1 MYSVEKNVKPLKNI
15 LTLNK
20 IEIVPTTVISGLL
33 NILEP
38 FSITFV
44 LLTIEMLGYLPCYP
58 AEKKK
63 IEPCPKH
70 IRKCNGFNG
79 CNGNCI
85 VLMETIMVSL
95 LECDGFYWWDV
106 KSYWKNG
113 QNTLQKYIL

>member
-63 IEPCPKH
+63 QNPA
-70 IRKCNGFNG
+70 
-79 CNGNCI
+79 
-85 VLMETIMVSL
+85 
-95 LECDGFYWWDV
+95 
-106 KSYWKNG
+106 
-113 QNTLQKYIL
+113 QNTLENVMDLMVVMGIVLF